1 MRTNEE
7 RIAAMHDRAAKIE
20 QEQRNRRVRLL
31 QCLFSAAAVAV
42 AVLLAVFLP
51 KAVSFTQNSAVLPG
65 NMQASIFNGSS
76 SVGYIVIA
84 VIAFLLGAFVT
95 VFCFRLKKWQE
106 KKNREEDHDRND

>member
-1 MRTNEE
+1 MYYKTYPRKTHTVKILEVNMSQTISNELIKNLGDGFVKE
-7 RIAAMHDRAAKIE
+7 WLSE
-20 QEQRNRRVRLL
+20 
-31 QCLFSAAAVAV
+31 
-42 AVLLAVFLP
+42 FLP